1 MRISDGSSD
10 VCSSDLQGLET
21 ILEAARRI
29 GPDSAI
35 RFVLAGEG
43 AARARLEGASQGL
56 PHVAFLG
63 LQPVE
68 RLNELLNLADL
79 HLLPQR
85 ADAADLVMPSKL
97 GGMLASGRPVI
108 AGAHPGTQEIGRAHV

>member
-56 PHVAFLG
+56 PPVALPG
-63 LQPVE
+63 LQPAE
-68 RLNELLNLADL
+68 RSEERRVGEECVSTCCSRWASYRSKKNRLYSNYIFLANY
-79 HLLPQR
+79 
-85 ADAADLVMPSKL
+85 
-97 GGMLASGRPVI
+97 
-108 AGAHPGTQEIGRAHV
+108 